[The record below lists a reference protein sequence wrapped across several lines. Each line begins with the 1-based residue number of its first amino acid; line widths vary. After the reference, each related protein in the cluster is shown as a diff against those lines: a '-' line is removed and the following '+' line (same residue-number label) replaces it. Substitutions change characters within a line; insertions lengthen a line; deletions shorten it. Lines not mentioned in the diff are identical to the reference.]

1 MMAEDGRYR
10 YTGDGD
16 GFDLASNALSDGGS
30 SAAQSALPQRSPTV
44 ISLLSGRTGTELEYF
59 LRVFWVP
66 AAAFVAAEMLAF
78 LVRRASFFVVL
89 TDNAFEVGPTYSK
102 VVEVHVWASIAMWSL
117 AAVQVLG
124 EQLRRRRDLAWI
136 HRLAGQAMLLLFFLV
151 VLPTSLYLSALQHLG
166 DRGPKHPRRIDVLA
180 PAVAAV
186 LLDTAFCTAF
196 FLYRGW
202 RVARLRASSKSIAVH
217 GKLMQCGTMMSMAI
231 LPQRFLQLYL
241 TMQLKGHHQVNYSA
255 SILVTSILFFVFGH
269 FQKGPRGFIWMNCI
283 GSDNAEEAFG
293 SRHASPL
300 EQWSWKLRWLAYV
313 PIYYAMRVALE

>member
-136 HRLAGQAMLLLFFLV
+136 HRLAGQAML
-151 VLPTSLYLSALQHLG
+151 
-166 DRGPKHPRRIDVLA
+166 RIDVLA

>member
-202 RVARLRASSKSIAVH
+202 RVARLRASTGPRPPSSRGISPALKLWALFSSFASAPLMPLILSSEVEIYCGAWQADAVRHNDEH
-217 GKLMQCGTMMSMAI
+217 GHLAAA
-231 LPQRFLQLYL
+231 FLAA
-241 TMQLKGHHQVNYSA
+241 VPDDA
-255 SILVTSILFFVFGH
+255 V
-269 FQKGPRGFIWMNCI
+269 KGPPSGRPARRRKILI
-283 GSDNAEEAFG
+283 
-293 SRHASPL
+293 
-300 EQWSWKLRWLAYV
+300 
-313 PIYYAMRVALE
+313 

>member
-1 MMAEDGRYR
+1 M
-10 YTGDGD
+10 
-16 GFDLASNALSDGGS
+16 DLQHVAC
-30 SAAQSALPQRSPTV
+30 AQ
-44 ISLLSGRTGTELEYF
+44 
-59 LRVFWVP
+59 
-66 AAAFVAAEMLAF
+66 MLTF

-117 AAVQVLG
+117 AAVQILG

-136 HRLAGQAMLLLFFLV
+136 HRLAGQAMLLLFFSV
-151 VLPTSLYLSALQHLG
+151 VLPTSLYLSALQ
-166 DRGPKHPRRIDVLA
+166 RIDVLA

-202 RVARLRASSKSIAVH
+202 RVARLRASSKSLAVH

-313 PIYYAMRVALE
+313 PVYYAMRFALE

>member
-136 HRLAGQAMLLLFFLV
+136 HRLAGQAML
-151 VLPTSLYLSALQHLG
+151 
-166 DRGPKHPRRIDVLA
+166 RIDVLA

-241 TMQLKGHHQVNYSA
+241 TMQLKGHHQA
-255 SILVTSILFFVFGH
+255 GL
-269 FQKGPRGFIWMNCI
+269 R
-283 GSDNAEEAFG
+283 EEGKF
-293 SRHASPL
+293 
-300 EQWSWKLRWLAYV
+300 
-313 PIYYAMRVALE
+313 

>member
-1 MMAEDGRYR
+1 MMAEDGRGR
-10 YTGDGD
+10 CAGDES
-16 GFDLASNALSDGGS
+16 FDMANDAFADAGHGANASSLH
-30 SAAQSALPQRSPTV
+30 QRSPAV
-44 ISLLSGRTGTELEYF
+44 ISLLSGRTGGELEYF

-66 AAAFVAAEMLAF
+66 AAVFATAEMLTF

-102 VVEVHVWASIAMWSL
+102 VVEVHVWASIVMWCL
-117 AAVQVLG
+117 AAVQILG

-136 HRLAGQAMLLLFFLV
+136 HRLAGKVMLLLFFFV
-151 VLPTSLYLSALQHLG
+151 VLPTSLYLSALQ
-166 DRGPKHPRRIDVLA
+166 RIDILA

-186 LLDTAFCTAF
+186 LLDTAFCTTF

-202 RVARLRASSKSIAVH
+202 RVVRRRASSKSLMVH

-241 TMQLKGHHQVNYSA
+241 TMQLKNRHQANYSI

-269 FQKGPRGFIWMNCI
+269 FQEGPRGFIWMNCI
-283 GSDNAEEAFG
+283 GMDNAEEAFG
-293 SRHASPL
+293 SRHASAV
-300 EQWSWKLRWLAYV
+300 ERWSWKLRWLAYV
-313 PIYYAMRVALE
+313 PIYYAMRFALQ

>member
-1 MMAEDGRYR
+1 MMLNMQRDSSQVSVP
-10 YTGDGD
+10 GDGD

-151 VLPTSLYLSALQHLG
+151 VLPTSLYLSALQ
-166 DRGPKHPRRIDVLA
+166 RIDVLA